1 MILAALAFFQQA
13 AQPDGTQLAFL
24 ILGCALFTV
33 ALLVYI
39 FQPTN
44 VLHPEA
50 KTRLMYLYEHKEQV
64 YENLRDLNFEYKAG
78 KLSDSDFTSMRD
90 SMEQEAAGILA
101 EIDQLER
108 AALKPYDLRP
118 TRTSNKGAR
127 A

>member
-1 MILAALAFFQQA
+1 MLIALALLQQA
-13 AQPDGTQLAFL
+13 PQPDGTQLAL
-24 ILGCALFTV
+24 LVLGCALFTV
-33 ALLVYI
+33 ALMVYI

-50 KTRLMYLYEHKEQV
+50 KTRLMYLYERKEQV

-78 KLSDSDFTSMRD
+78 KLSDSDFSSMRD
-90 SMEQEAAGILA
+90 SMEQEAAAVLS

-108 AALKPYDLRP
+108 AALKPYTYPEKDP
-118 TRTSNKGAR
+118 SNKGAR

>member
-1 MILAALAFFQQA
+1 MIFAALAFFQMA

-39 FQPTN
+39 FQPTT
-44 VLHPEA
+44 LHTPEA
-50 KTRLMYLYEHKEQV
+50 KTRLSYLYERKEQV

-101 EIDQLER
+101 EIDLLER
-108 AALKPYDLRP
+108 AALQPYDLQQS
-118 TRTSNKGAR
+118 RTSNKGAR

>member
-1 MILAALAFFQQA
+1 MLIALVLLQA
-13 AQPDGTQLAFL
+13 ARQPDGTLMAL
-24 ILGCALFTV
+24 LVLGCALFTV
-33 ALLVYI
+33 ALMVYI

-50 KTRLMYLYEHKEQV
+50 KTRLMYLYERKEQV

-78 KLSDSDFTSMRD
+78 KLSDSDFNSMRD
-90 SMEQEAAGILA
+90 SMEQEAASVLA

-108 AALKPYDLRP
+108 VALKPYSYPDRNP
-118 TRTSNKGAR
+118 SNKGAR

>member
-1 MILAALAFFQQA
+1 MFIAIALFQA
-13 AQPDGTQLAFL
+13 VRQPDGTQLAL
-24 ILGCALFTV
+24 LVLGCALFTV
-33 ALLVYI
+33 ALMVYI

-50 KTRLMYLYEHKEQV
+50 KTRLMYLYERKEQV

-78 KLSDSDFTSMRD
+78 KLSDSDFSSMRD
-90 SMEQEAAGILA
+90 SMEQEAASVLA

-108 AALKPYDLRP
+108 AALKPYSFPDKNP
-118 TRTSNKGAR
+118 SNKGAR

>member
-1 MILAALAFFQQA
+1 MFIAVALLQA
-13 AQPDGTQLAFL
+13 VRQSDGTQLALL
-24 ILGCALFTV
+24 ILGCALFMV
-33 ALLVYI
+33 ALMVYI

-50 KTRLMYLYEHKEQV
+50 KTRLMYLYERKEQV

-78 KLSDSDFTSMRD
+78 KLSDSDFSSMRD
-90 SMEQEAAGILA
+90 SMEQEAASVLA

-108 AALKPYDLRP
+108 AALKPYSFPDKTP
-118 TRTSNKGAR
+118 SNKGAR

>member
-1 MILAALAFFQQA
+1 MILASLTFFQQA
-13 AQPDGTQLAFL
+13 AQPDGTQLALL
-24 ILGCALFTV
+24 ILGCAIFTV

-39 FQPTN
+39 FQPTA
-44 VLHPEA
+44 VHTPEA
-50 KTRLMYLYEHKEQV
+50 KTRLSYLYERKEQV

-90 SMEQEAAGILA
+90 SMEQEAAAVLA

-108 AALKPYDLRP
+108 AALKPYNYQP
-118 TRTSNKGAR
+118 NRTSNKGAR

>member
-1 MILAALAFFQQA
+1 MILAAFLFLQQA
-13 AQPDGTQLAFL
+13 PQPDGTQLALL
-24 ILGCALFTV
+24 ILGCAIFSL

-39 FQPTN
+39 FQPTS

-50 KTRLMYLYEHKEQV
+50 KTRLTYLYERKEQV

-78 KLSDSDFTSMRD
+78 KLSDTDFTSMRD
-90 SMEQEAAGILA
+90 SMEQEAASVLA

-108 AALKPYDLRP
+108 AALKPYNYQP
-118 TRTSNKGAR
+118 SRTSNKGAR

>member
-1 MILAALAFFQQA
+1 LILAALAFFQQA
-13 AQPDGTQLAFL
+13 PQPDGSQLALL
-24 ILGCALFTV
+24 ILGCAIFTV

-39 FQPTN
+39 FQPTT
-44 VLHPEA
+44 VQTPEA
-50 KTRLMYLYEHKEQV
+50 KTRLMYLYERKEQV

-90 SMEQEAAGILA
+90 SMEQEAAAVLA

-108 AALKPYDLRP
+108 AALKPYNYQSG
-118 TRTSNKGAR
+118 RTSNKGAR

>member
-1 MILAALAFFQQA
+1 LILAALTFFQQVP
-13 AQPDGTQLAFL
+13 QPDGTQLAFL

-50 KTRLMYLYEHKEQV
+50 KTRLMYLYERKEQV

-78 KLSDSDFTSMRD
+78 KLSDSDFTSMRE
-90 SMEQEAAGILA
+90 SMEQEAAGVLA

-108 AALKPYDLRP
+108 AALKPYDFQQRS
-118 TRTSNKGAR
+118 SNKGAR

>member
-1 MILAALAFFQQA
+1 MLIALALLQVARQT
-13 AQPDGTQLAFL
+13 DGTQLAL
-24 ILGCALFTV
+24 LVLGCALFTV
-33 ALLVYI
+33 ALMVYI

-50 KTRLMYLYEHKEQV
+50 KTRLMYLYERKEQV

-78 KLSDSDFTSMRD
+78 KLSDSDFYSMRD
-90 SMEQEAAGILA
+90 SMEQEAASVLA

-108 AALKPYDLRP
+108 AALKPYSFPDKNS
-118 TRTSNKGAR
+118 SNKGAR

>member
-1 MILAALAFFQQA
+1 MLIAVALLQA
-13 AQPDGTQLAFL
+13 VRQPDGTQLALL
-24 ILGCALFTV
+24 ILGCALFMV
-33 ALLVYI
+33 ALMVYI

-50 KTRLMYLYEHKEQV
+50 KTRLMYLYERKEQV

-90 SMEQEAAGILA
+90 SMEQEAASVLA

-108 AALKPYDLRP
+108 AALKPYSFPDKNP
-118 TRTSNKGAR
+118 SNKGAR

>member
-1 MILAALAFFQQA
+1 MFIAVALLQA
-13 AQPDGTQLAFL
+13 VRQPDGTQLALL
-24 ILGCALFTV
+24 ILGCALFMV
-33 ALLVYI
+33 ALMVYI

-50 KTRLMYLYEHKEQV
+50 KTRLMYLYERKEQV

-78 KLSDSDFTSMRD
+78 KLGDSDFNSMRD
-90 SMEQEAAGILA
+90 SMEQEAASVLA

-108 AALKPYDLRP
+108 AALKPYSFPDKNP
-118 TRTSNKGAR
+118 SNKGAR

>member
-1 MILAALAFFQQA
+1 MLIAVALLQA
-13 AQPDGTQLAFL
+13 VRQPDGTQLALL
-24 ILGCALFTV
+24 ILGCALFMV
-33 ALLVYI
+33 ALMVYI

-50 KTRLMYLYEHKEQV
+50 KTRLMYLYERKEQV

-78 KLSDSDFTSMRD
+78 KLSDSDFNSMRD
-90 SMEQEAAGILA
+90 SMEQEAASVLA

-108 AALKPYDLRP
+108 AALKPYSFPDKNP
-118 TRTSNKGAR
+118 SNKGAR

>member
-1 MILAALAFFQQA
+1 MTLAALAFFQQP

-24 ILGCALFTV
+24 ILGCALFFV

-50 KTRLMYLYEHKEQV
+50 KTRLMYLYERKEQV

-78 KLSDSDFTSMRD
+78 KLSDTDFSSMRD
-90 SMEQEAAGILA
+90 SMEQEAAGVLA

-108 AALKPYDLRP
+108 AALKPYDLQQN
-118 TRTSNKGAR
+118 RTSNKGAR

>member
-1 MILAALAFFQQA
+1 MIFAAFAFFQQA
-13 AQPDGTQLAFL
+13 AQPDGTQLALL
-24 ILGCALFTV
+24 ILGCAVFTI

-39 FQPTN
+39 FQPTA
-44 VLHPEA
+44 VHTPEA
-50 KTRLMYLYEHKEQV
+50 KTRLSYLYERKEQV

-90 SMEQEAAGILA
+90 SMEQEAAAVLA

-108 AALKPYDLRP
+108 AALKPYNYP
-118 TRTSNKGAR
+118 TNRTSNKGAR

>member
-1 MILAALAFFQQA
+1 MIFAALAFFQQA
-13 AQPDGTQLAFL
+13 PQLDGGPLALL
-24 ILGCALFTV
+24 ILGCAIFTL

-50 KTRLMYLYEHKEQV
+50 KTRLMYLYERKEQV

-90 SMEQEAAGILA
+90 SMEQEAAAVLA

-108 AALKPYDLRP
+108 AALKPYNYQLN
-118 TRTSNKGAR
+118 RTSNKGAR

>member
-1 MILAALAFFQQA
+1 MILAALALFQQA
-13 AQPDGTQLAFL
+13 PQPDGTQLAFL
-24 ILGCALFTV
+24 ILGCALFTI
-33 ALLVYI
+33 ALMVYI

-50 KTRLMYLYEHKEQV
+50 KTRLMYLYERKEQV

-78 KLSDSDFTSMRD
+78 KLSDSDFNSMRD

-108 AALKPYDLRP
+108 AALKPYEYQKKSP
-118 TRTSNKGAR
+118 SNKGAR

>member
-1 MILAALAFFQQA
+1 MLIAVALLQA
-13 AQPDGTQLAFL
+13 VRQPDGTQLALL
-24 ILGCALFTV
+24 ILGCALFMV
-33 ALLVYI
+33 ALMVYI

-44 VLHPEA
+44 VMHPEA
-50 KTRLMYLYEHKEQV
+50 KTRLMYLYERKEQV

-90 SMEQEAAGILA
+90 SMEQEAASVLA

-108 AALKPYDLRP
+108 AALKPYSFPDKNP
-118 TRTSNKGAR
+118 SNKGAR